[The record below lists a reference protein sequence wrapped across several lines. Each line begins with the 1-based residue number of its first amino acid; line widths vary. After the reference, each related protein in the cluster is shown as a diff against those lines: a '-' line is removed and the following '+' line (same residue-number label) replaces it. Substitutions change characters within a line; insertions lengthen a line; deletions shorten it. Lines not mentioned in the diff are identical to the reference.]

1 MQKSDDI
8 DHYLVLCKLHIA
20 KAVNSTP
27 CYKFCRNITSTS
39 KDCFVRIF
47 LMYVNSSAYPT
58 AKKMDDVT
66 ETMDSLFSQKSRR
79 LEVF

>member
-39 KDCFVRIF
+39 KDCFVRNLPDVCQF
-47 LMYVNSSAYPT
+47 LSISNS
-58 AKKMDDVT
+58 KKMDDVT